1 MADPAT
7 EFALAKQQIQ
17 DGPPHFADW
26 HTKYLFYD
34 NARRWVVDFIVLL
47 NNRFLHADKSLR
59 SEEQNQ
65 GRGLRVLQQ
74 DHHLYEQAVD
84 LEQSLSDQLSYLR
97 NFDYA
102 VDNDILDPHAYALEK
117 MHDPRNITSR
127 KLYGLPPAPTTDAR
141 MPRYGYGFK

>member
-1 MADPAT
+1 MADPAY
-7 EFALAKQQIQ
+7 ELAVVQQQIKN
-17 DGPPHFADW
+17 GPPALADW

-34 NARRWVVDFIVLL
+34 DAHRWVVDFIVLL
-47 NNRFLHADKSLR
+47 KNRFLHAHKSLR

-74 DHHLYEQAVD
+74 DHDLYVQAVD
-84 LEQSLSDQLSYLR
+84 LEQFISDKQSYLR
-97 NFDYA
+97 CYETA
-102 VDNDILDPHAYALEK
+102 VENRFPDPHAYALEK

-127 KLYGLPPAPTTDAR
+127 ELYGLPPAPTTDAR